1 MPRWGMVIDLDKCTG
16 CQACSVACRV
26 ENNVPFAGQEEA
38 MLSRA
43 KWWHKVLRLVE
54 GEHPNLRITFVPRPC
69 QHCDNPPCVPVCP
82 VKATYQDEEGL
93 VRINYDRCVGCRFC
107 ASTCPY
113 SVRHFNWYAPQFPDE
128 MQAALNPD
136 VVVRPTGVVE
146 KCTFCVHRLEKAK
159 RKAAEEG
166 RELRDAELVNLTA
179 CNEACPA
186 YARYFGDLD
195 DPESN
200 VSRLARSPRAFA
212 LLEEMGTFPKVIYL
226 KAVT

>member
-1 MPRWGMVIDLDKCTG
+1 
-16 CQACSVACRV
+16 
-26 ENNVPFAGQEEA
+26 
-38 MLSRA
+38 
-43 KWWHKVLRLVE
+43 
-54 GEHPNLRITFVPRPC
+54 
-69 QHCDNPPCVPVCP
+69 
-82 VKATYQDEEGL
+82 
-93 VRINYDRCVGCRFC
+93 
-107 ASTCPY
+107 
-113 SVRHFNWYAPQFPDE
+113 VRHFNWYAPQFPDE
-128 MQAALNPD
+128 MQAALNPE